1 MSQLTKDDIKKLADL
16 AKIEITENEEESYL
30 KDINNILSHLA
41 MVKDADTTGVEASFN
56 FFNSVREDVLASE
69 NNRRD
74 FSHEII
80 FQDIPNKSKDNY
92 VKVSKVI
99 KK

>member
-1 MSQLTKDDIKKLADL
+1 MSQLTKEDIKKLADL
-16 AKIEITENEEESYL
+16 AKIEITIAEEELYL

-41 MVKDADTTGVEASFN
+41 VVNDANVSGKVENFN
-56 FFNSVREDVLASE
+56 FFNHTRTDVLDP
-69 NNRRD
+69 RD
-74 FSHEII
+74 FSSEII
-80 FQDIPNKSKDNY
+80 FEDMPNKSKDNY